1 MPKPQY
7 HILVCNSFRM
17 QGDPQG
23 VCNKKGA
30 VEMLQNLEEQVVDR
44 GIDAQ
49 VSSTGC
55 LKVCDRG
62 PVMVIYPNAWW
73 YGNLDDEDK
82 IDQILDALE
91 DGVPAEDLLIY
102 EA

>member
-1 MPKPQY
+1 MNKPTF
-7 HILVCNSFRM
+7 HLFVCNSFRLS
-17 QGDPQG
+17 GEPQG

-30 VEMLQNLEEQVVDR
+30 PSLMQFLEDGIADR

-62 PVMVIYPNAWW
+62 PAMIVHPQGVW
-73 YGNLDDEDK
+73 YGNLDESK
-82 IDQILDALE
+82 LDVVLDSLE
-91 DGVPAEDLLIY
+91 NGELTQEYVIT
-102 EA
+102 